1 MKTHTNYLKLLC
13 IALVVIA
20 GCNSNK
26 KQAELL
32 KSGIHTVVVREI
44 INTTEYSYFRL
55 IELGNPEVKESD
67 TIWVAVPITES
78 SIGDTL
84 YYQKGMPMKNF
95 TSRELNRTFKE
106 VIFLDVLSKS
116 SDFTKKEV
124 KIEPSHE
131 YMTSSDSTNTGKS
144 KIKKIEVKI
153 DPIAGGITIAELY
166 SKKANYSGKSVK
178 IKGQVTKFSPDI
190 MEKNW
195 IHIQDGTESDGKF
208 DLTITS
214 DIRAAEGDIVTLEGK
229 ITLDKDLGFDYFY
242 DVIMEDAKIVK

>member
-116 SDFTKKEV
+116 S
-124 KIEPSHE
+124 
-131 YMTSSDSTNTGKS
+131 STNTGKS